1 MPSPAS
7 ETALFQRCGTRP
19 RFANSSRTR
28 DMTPGSA
35 SARIEKETESGSG
48 EQSKAVAAA
57 GETEES
63 IADFLG
69 RWRAN
74 RRGPGP
80 NGTRDANS
88 PDAGAMRR
96 HAHGRNVSRRAP

>member
-19 RFANSSRTR
+19 RFANSSMTR
-28 DMTPGSA
+28 GMIPGSA
-35 SARIEKETESGSG
+35 SARIEKETESGAG
-48 EQSKAVAAA
+48 ERSETAAA
-57 GETEES
+57 VGKTGES
-63 IADFLG
+63 IADFLD
-69 RWRAN
+69 RRVAN
-74 RRGPGP
+74 RQDPGP

-96 HAHGRNVSRRAP
+96 QTHRDNVSE